1 MHSSGKVLFPLYIP
15 IIVMG
20 PNPAD
25 WVLPRYLGQPSSLGY
40 VLTNYSA
47 RQRMLNTFFFK
58 ENCMPII
65 YILSPRATDV
75 NPQAK

>member
-47 RQRMLNTFFFK
+47 RQRMLNTFFFFK
-58 ENCMPII
+58 KIVC
-65 YILSPRATDV
+65 L
-75 NPQAK
+75 